1 MAFNAREG
9 SRRGPVLLV
18 ELSGRLVFGD
28 GERKLDELLQQ
39 LIGRGERALL
49 LDCAAVSAMDSEGIK
64 VLFRNL
70 ASIEKLGGSMKLVN
84 VPPRVRL
91 VLEATRLLSVIQTF
105 DDQEAAVRSF

>member
-1 MAFNAREG
+1 MAFDAKEG
-9 SRRGPVLLV
+9 SRIGPVLLV

-28 GERKLDELLQQ
+28 GECKLDGLLQR

-64 VLFRNL
+64 VLFRSL
-70 ASIEKLGGSMKLVN
+70 ASVEKRGGSIKLVN
-84 VPPRVRL
+84 VSPRVRL
-91 VLEATRLLSVIQTF
+91 VLEATRLLSIIETF